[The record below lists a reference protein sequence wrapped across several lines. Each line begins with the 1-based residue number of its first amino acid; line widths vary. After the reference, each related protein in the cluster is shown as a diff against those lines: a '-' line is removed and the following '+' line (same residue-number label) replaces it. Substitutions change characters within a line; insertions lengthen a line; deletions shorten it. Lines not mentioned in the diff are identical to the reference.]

1 MVTEVLMST
10 PRISRQ
16 APQAPT
22 GISIATYD
30 AYADAQR
37 AVDFLSDSEFPVQHV
52 TIVGNGLRMV
62 ERVTGR
68 LTQNRVALTG
78 AAGGAWW
85 GLFIGL
91 VLLLFSTDSEIS
103 ATLLVLLTVLVG
115 GVFGAIFALIGYAAT
130 RGQRDFTSTS
140 SVVATSYDVLCAP
153 AHADAARQLLVR
165 APSA

>member
-1 MVTEVLMST
+1 MST
-10 PRISRQ
+10 PRLSKQ
-16 APQAPT
+16 AQQAPT

-68 LTQNRVALTG
+68 LTQNRVALGG

-91 VLLLFSTDSEIS
+91 VLLLFSSDSQQTS

-153 AHADAARQLLVR
+153 AHADAARQLLAR

>member
-1 MVTEVLMST
+1 MST

-16 APQAPT
+16 PQQAPS

-68 LTQNRVALTG
+68 LTQGRAAATG

-85 GLFIGL
+85 GLFLGL
-91 VLLLFSTDSEIS
+91 MLSLFAEPQSSALLL
-103 ATLLVLLTVLVG
+103 LLLTLISG
-115 GVFGAIFALIGYAAT
+115 AVFGAIFGIIGYSLT
-130 RGQRDFTSTS
+130 GGRRDFTSTS
-140 SVVATSYDVLCAP
+140 SVVATSYDLLCKHT
-153 AHADAARQLLVR
+153 HAEEARSHLARLSLQG
-165 APSA
+165 